1 MKLKKIFSKLKT
13 YILSSPKLLLGL
25 ILLFIIVLLVCAAP
39 FLTSYS
45 PTYLSDDLLVP
56 PLTKGH
62 FLGTTNM
69 GEDVWSQILYGG
81 RVSLKIGIVAAILS
95 GIIGVIFGGLS
106 GYYGGIVDKIFTEI
120 TNIFLMIP

>member
-45 PTYLSDDLLVP
+45 PTHLSDDLLVP

-120 TNIFLMIP
+120 TNIFL

>member
-45 PTYLSDDLLVP
+45 PTHISDEL
-56 PLTKGH
+56 
-62 FLGTTNM
+62 
-69 GEDVWSQILYGG
+69 
-81 RVSLKIGIVAAILS
+81 
-95 GIIGVIFGGLS
+95 
-106 GYYGGIVDKIFTEI
+106 
-120 TNIFLMIP
+120 

>member
-45 PTYLSDDLLVP
+45 PTHLSDDLLVP

-81 RVSLKIGIVAAILS
+81 RVSLKIGIVACPELLVSYLVVCPDIMAVLLI
-95 GIIGVIFGGLS
+95 
-106 GYYGGIVDKIFTEI
+106 
-120 TNIFLMIP
+120 IFLQRLQIFF

>member
-45 PTYLSDDLLVP
+45 PTHLSDDLLVP

-81 RVSLKIGIVAAILS
+81 RVSLKIGIYFYLDTQT
-95 GIIGVIFGGLS
+95 
-106 GYYGGIVDKIFTEI
+106 VDTKTPI
-120 TNIFLMIP
+120 

>member
-13 YILSSPKLLLGL
+13 YILSSPKLLWGL

-45 PTYLSDDLLVP
+45 PTHLSDDLLVSP
-56 PLTKGH
+56 FTKGH

-81 RVSLKIGIVAAILS
+81 RVSLKIGVVETCFKMKRKAISGTPAPLS
-95 GIIGVIFGGLS
+95 EL
-106 GYYGGIVDKIFTEI
+106 KK
-120 TNIFLMIP
+120 LP